1 MPYRLTF
8 RPSDGDVFS
17 TGSPLP
23 SWLELVSSWKPP
35 TRTATVVIFGA
46 ITKGNG
52 RSLKERKTKWNHV
65 FLCQA
70 AEATVRKCPRLGNF
84 KRRWFFSQFW
94 KLAKPSPVFTLIL
107 FLYRICLAGG
117 YFLLPIPGAFF
128 SRVKERTLIYYLAT
142 KGRTLIKGH

>member
-1 MPYRLTF
+1 MPYRLAF
-8 RPSDGDVFS
+8 RLSDGDMFS

-23 SWLELVSSWKPP
+23 SWLELVPSWKPP

-52 RSLKERKTKWNHV
+52 RSLKEGKTKWNHV

-70 AEATVRKCPRLGNF
+70 AEATVRKCPRLGDF

-94 KLAKPSPVFTLIL
+94 KLAKPSSVFTLIL
-107 FLYRICLAGG
+107 FLQGAIFFYS
-117 YFLLPIPGAFF
+117 FLGPFF

-142 KGRTLIKGH
+142 TGRTLIKDH